1 LQAGGIKIGDNKYMF
16 LTQVG
21 DSFYGKKGVR
31 ISTQLRP
38 FRTWLI
44 RIACA
49 AFQADGVCV
58 SKTKQAILIGEYKE
72 GTTAVEANEV
82 VEKMATY
89 LSEQGF

>member
-1 LQAGGIKIGDNKYMF
+1 M
-16 LTQVG
+16 
-21 DSFYGKKGVR
+21 
-31 ISTQLRP
+31 
-38 FRTWLI
+38 
-44 RIACA
+44 
-49 AFQADGVCV
+49 